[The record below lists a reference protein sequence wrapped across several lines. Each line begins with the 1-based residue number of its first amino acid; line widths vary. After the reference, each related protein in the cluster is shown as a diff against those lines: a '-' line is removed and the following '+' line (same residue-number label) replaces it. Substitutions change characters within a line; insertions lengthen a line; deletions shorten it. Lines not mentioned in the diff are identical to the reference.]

1 MLPQKVEIG
10 TFYEKL
16 REMFSALK
24 ELPFWTEWHDG
35 NDGYVNTMVMS
46 HLATEL
52 IGWATN
58 GNWSDVKTFLNEI
71 EEGFINGD
79 DTVVTFL
86 GTDFTVTILE
96 CRNISVREKIKEL
109 MGIVTR
115 DAYQINLGGYNERN

>member
-1 MLPQKVEIG
+1 MLPKKVDIE

-16 REMFSALK
+16 RDMFPQLK
-24 ELPFWTEWHDG
+24 ELPFWTEWHG
-35 NDGYVNTMVMS
+35 NDGYVHMMVMS

-79 DTVVTFL
+79 DTVIAFL

-115 DAYQINLGGYNERN
+115 DAYQINLRGYKEPN